1 MSADSMNFVGS
12 ELELRTNHEAYN
24 ENTRIPQAK
33 HKFEGIVSSIF
44 TMNFNYQL
52 YIFIFA

>member
-33 HKFEGIVSSIF
+33 HKFEGIVSLIF
-44 TMNFNYQL
+44 TMNFNY
-52 YIFIFA
+52 